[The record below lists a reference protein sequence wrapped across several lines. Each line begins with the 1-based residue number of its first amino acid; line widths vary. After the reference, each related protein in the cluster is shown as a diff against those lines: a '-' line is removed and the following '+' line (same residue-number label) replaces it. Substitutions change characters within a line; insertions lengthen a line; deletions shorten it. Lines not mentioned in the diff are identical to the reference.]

1 MAAILPFGT
10 EFSAPAP
17 DAPSPPPLP
26 VAPNGRRYE
35 SALRDGGWAIWSGLI
50 LAPLVG
56 VDFLGDGQ
64 GGPWGI
70 SSLAWEHFVSFI
82 PHHSYAIEPRPG
94 LSVLPSGR
102 KAAGCVV
109 LHDGAYSW
117 YEGGSNHTLVVSR
130 EREPPRR
137 PSFFTLQA
145 SREAFRLRR
154 ASLDRDL
161 RRVPILWGEVL
172 HDEPNIRVKH

>member
-117 YEGGSNHTLVVSR
+117 YEGGSNHTLS
-130 EREPPRR
+130 
-137 PSFFTLQA
+137 SFLA
-145 SREAFRLRR
+145 NENLPDVHLSSHSKLRGK
-154 ASLDRDL
+154 LFVCGGL
-161 RRVPILWGEVL
+161 LLIE
-172 HDEPNIRVKH
+172 I

>member
-1 MAAILPFGT
+1 MGHFKPGMGAFRQFYSTPQLCDRATPWSVGT
-10 EFSAPAP
+10 
-17 DAPSPPPLP
+17 PL
-26 VAPNGRRYE
+26 GEE
-35 SALRDGGWAIWSGLI
+35 SSWVCGFTRWGLLLVRGGLQ
-50 LAPLVG
+50 P
-56 VDFLGDGQ
+56 
-64 GGPWGI
+64 
-70 SSLAWEHFVSFI
+70 
-82 PHHSYAIEPRPG
+82 
-94 LSVLPSGR
+94 
-102 KAAGCVV
+102 
-109 LHDGAYSW
+109 
-117 YEGGSNHTLVVSR
+117 HTLVVSR